1 MADLTRV
8 CARIGLGERSADHRI
23 DLRSSVRLK
32 DLTCLLVLEQN
43 KWIWHLVCLVQFL
56 LIICQKKKKK
66 PAKLVLSIVY
76 SNKSVFV
83 LPEFVAVTVPKTRN
97 ILSSVLFAFYIR
109 WFLQRS
115 FYHPQSLSKASR
127 LPQKF
132 VTSVTLMNSWKLFL
146 KHLNRSMS
154 F

>member
-1 MADLTRV
+1 MNMT
-8 CARIGLGERSADHRI
+8 LGVFG
-23 DLRSSVRLK
+23 SVS
-32 DLTCLLVLEQN
+32 VN
-43 KWIWHLVCLVQFL
+43 HLP
-56 LIICQKKKKK
+56 KKKNK

-132 VTSVTLMNSWKLFL
+132 VTSVTLMNS
-146 KHLNRSMS
+146 
-154 F
+154 